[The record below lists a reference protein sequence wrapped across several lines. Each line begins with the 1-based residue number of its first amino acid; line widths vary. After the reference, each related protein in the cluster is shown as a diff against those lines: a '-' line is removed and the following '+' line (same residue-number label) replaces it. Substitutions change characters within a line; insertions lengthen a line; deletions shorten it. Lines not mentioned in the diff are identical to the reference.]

1 MSSLFKRENGVYYV
15 SFFDPDRKPS
25 RKVVSTR
32 VRLKRDAEV
41 FQAKLDA
48 GVSLGT
54 FDPFTTRP
62 RDFLRGVVPERDG
75 PDLSMLGPASDAFL
89 LSRSNLRPTT
99 QERYFYI
106 VSRFVEFVGREAPTR
121 SVASVVVQAWL
132 DQTNTKP
139 VTVNNYRRA
148 LSTLFR
154 WLEAQDV
161 RSGDPTQAVRLPK
174 VTQKHAR
181 YLSPEDVD
189 LICAEIEQGSTASKH
204 AAKGTGQ
211 WLAPIVRANVY
222 LGLRASEVV
231 NLRWEDVD
239 LDRGRLTVRCTD
251 EFTTKAG
258 KDRTIPIPGPA
269 REVVE
274 GLSRSSRYVFPS
286 HSGRR
291 LGRVY
296 MSRRFKH
303 FARAAGLPE
312 YVNFHTTRHT
322 CASWLAERGASIEA
336 IRLFLGHSSVT
347 VTQRYMHLAPDA
359 LASQITKAF
368 GRGEE

>member
-32 VRLKRDAEV
+32 VRLKRDAEG

-54 FDPFTTRP
+54 FDPFTMRP
-62 RDFLRGVVPERDG
+62 RDFLRGVVPERDR
-75 PDLSMLGPASDAFL
+75 PDLSLLGPASDAFPA
-89 LSRSNLRPTT
+89 SRSNLRPTT

-106 VSRFVEFVGREAPTR
+106 VSRFAEFVGREYPTR
-121 SVASVVVQAWL
+121 SVTSVAVQAWL
-132 DQTNTKP
+132 DQTKTKP

-154 WLEAQDV
+154 WLATEGV
-161 RSGDPTQAVRLPK
+161 RSDDPTRAVRLPK
-174 VTQKHAR
+174 VTQRHAR
-181 YLSPEDVD
+181 YLSPDDVE
-189 LICAEIEQGSTASKH
+189 LICDMIDRGATASKH
-204 AAKGTGQ
+204 AAKGTGL
-211 WLAPIVRANVY
+211 WLTPIVRANVY

-231 NLRWEDVD
+231 NLQWEDVD
-239 LDRGRLTVRCTD
+239 FVRGRLTVRCTD

-258 KDRTIPIPGPA
+258 KDRTIPLPAPA
-269 REVVE
+269 RDVIED
-274 GLSRSSRYVFPS
+274 LTPSSRYVFPS
-286 HSGRR
+286 HSGKR

-296 MSRRFKH
+296 MSSRFKH
-303 FARAAGLPE
+303 FARKAGLPE

-359 LASQITKAF
+359 LDSQIARVF
-368 GRGEE
+368 GQGED